1 MLTRFILQECPNP
14 KSEPISLLKK
24 TIGLCLVKTVICI
37 IRNRPSQASKIT
49 QQVERICY
57 LSLLTWVQFLEPI
70 ERQKGKTNSWR
81 FSSDIYIGTHMHT
94 LHINTH
100 IILIHTYT
108 ERDGILNID
117 NLDKYKI
124 KIKSRQFLKNNKY
137 RSFPNSLTR
146 SHTML

>member
-1 MLTRFILQECPNP
+1 MLKHFILEECPNP

-24 TIGLCLVKTVICI
+24 TIELCLVKTGICI
-37 IRNRPSQASKIT
+37 IRNRPSQAGKIT
-49 QQVERICY
+49 QRVKSICY
-57 LSLLTWVQFLEPI
+57 ISLLTWVQFLEPI

-81 FSSDIYIGTHMHT
+81 FSSGINIWTHMHT

-117 NLDKYKI
+117 NLDKHKI
-124 KIKSRQFLKNNKY
+124 KIISRQFLKNNKY